1 MEYMKHLI
9 VSFLLV
15 MAAPVMQA
23 QTQAQLQEAFLK
35 SYTAE
40 NSKKYGEA
48 ITSLEAVVSPSS
60 YEINLRLGW
69 LYYLDGK
76 LERSVGYYKTAVNL
90 MPAATEAL
98 WGIVTVY
105 EAKKDW
111 VNVEKTYQ
119 AILKLDPK
127 NSSAHYRMGVIY
139 YYRKDYT
146 TAKKYFDTALN
157 LYPFQYETMLMSGWT
172 NYFLGKTSEAKVLF
186 YKVLLNHPSDASAL
200 EGLALIK

>member
-1 MEYMKHLI
+1 MEFMKYILLACI
-9 VSFLLV
+9 LLV
-15 MAAPVMQA
+15 MPSILRA
-23 QTQAQLQEAFLK
+23 QTQAQLQDAFLK

-40 NSKKYGEA
+40 SSKKYGEA
-48 ITSLEAVVSPSS
+48 ITSLEAVFFSSS
-60 YEINLRLGW
+60 YEMNLRLGW

-76 LERSVGYYKTAVNL
+76 LDRSIGYYKTAVTL

-111 VNVEKTYQ
+111 VNVEKSYVS
-119 AILKLDPK
+119 ILKLDPK
-127 NSSAHYRMGVIY
+127 NSAANYRMGVIY

-146 TAKKYFDTALN
+146 TAKKYFDIALN
-157 LYPFQYETMLMSGWT
+157 LYPFQYETMLMSAWT

-186 YKVLLNHPSDASAL
+186 YKVLLNHTNDASAL
-200 EGLALIK
+200 EGLSLIK

>member
-1 MEYMKHLI
+1 MEFMKFILLACI
-9 VSFLLV
+9 LLV
-15 MAAPVMQA
+15 MPSILRA
-23 QTQAQLQEAFLK
+23 QTQAQLQDAFLK

-40 NSKKYGEA
+40 SSKKYGEA
-48 ITSLEAVVSPSS
+48 ITSLEAVFFPSS
-60 YEINLRLGW
+60 YEMNLRLGW

-76 LERSVGYYKTAVNL
+76 LDRSIGYYKTAVTL

-111 VNVEKTYQ
+111 VNVEKSYVS
-119 AILKLDPK
+119 ILKLDPK
-127 NSSAHYRMGVIY
+127 NSAANYRMGVIY

-146 TAKKYFDTALN
+146 TAKKYFDIALN
-157 LYPFQYETMLMSGWT
+157 LYPFQYETMLMSAWT

-186 YKVLLNHPSDASAL
+186 YKVLLNHTNDASAL
-200 EGLALIK
+200 EGLSLIK

>member
-1 MEYMKHLI
+1 MKYFLLAWL
-9 VSFLLV
+9 LLV
-15 MAAPVMQA
+15 MPAMLTA
-23 QTQAQLQEAFLK
+23 QTQAQLQDAFLK

-48 ITSLEAVVSPSS
+48 ITSLEAVFYPAS
-60 YEINLRLGW
+60 YEMNLRLGW
-69 LYYLDGK
+69 LYFLDGK
-76 LERSVGYYKTAVNL
+76 LDRSIGYYKSAVTL

-111 VNVEKTYQ
+111 VNVEKSYTT
-119 AILKLDPK
+119 ILRLDPK
-127 NSSAHYRMGVIY
+127 NSAANYRMGVIY

-146 TAKKYFDTALN
+146 TAKKYFDIALN
-157 LYPFQYETMLMSGWT
+157 LYPFQYETMLMSAWT

-186 YKVLLNHPSDASAL
+186 YKVLLNHTSDASAL
-200 EGLALIK
+200 EGLSLIK